1 MDQSSL
7 QSFYVNRPVLGE
19 QFTGWRQIYQEKCD
33 CCFIKLI
40 SVILHSVFLTHSPHH
55 SNSGDCNTLN
65 AKLEDLIIETKMKW
79 VRIWV
84 LLRLGNNKYCLRLI
98 LSTSQVLPRVALHI
112 HILLNVIV
120 GILLN
125 TINLEAKQHI
135 FLFLSN
141 FLVLSNATILRS
153 PANWNNKI
161 VLQTG
166 IKFFSLFTAM
176 GN

>member
-7 QSFYVNRPVLGE
+7 QSFYLNWPVLGD
-19 QFTGWRQIYQEKCD
+19 QFTGWRQNYQQKCD
-33 CCFIKLI
+33 CCIIKLI

-65 AKLEDLIIETKMKW
+65 AKLEDLIIETKKW
-79 VRIWV
+79 NEWEYERYSH
-84 LLRLGNNKYCLRLI
+84 LGNNKYCLRLI
-98 LSTSQVLPRVALHI
+98 LSISQVLPRAALHL
-112 HILLNVIV
+112 HILLNVIA

-141 FLVLSNATILRS
+141 SWCYLMRPSS
-153 PANWNNKI
+153 
-161 VLQTG
+161 VLQQIEIT
-166 IKFFSLFTAM
+166 K
-176 GN
+176 